1 MFRCRLYTA
10 THSGLPMISSD
21 AEIRGRLQAVLD
33 CPPVGLLLD
42 IDGTISPIA
51 ATPEGANVPEPI
63 RVLLGRLA
71 ARLPLVAAVSGR
83 AATDAARMVDVAGM
97 VYAGNHGLEMFRDG
111 LSVPLPEA
119 APFQDAIREVLRIAE
134 AELPLPGLIFENKG
148 LTASVH
154 YRLAGD
160 PAAAGPEAGTVLER
174 LASMHGL
181 RLTSG
186 RMVWEIRPPLRAD
199 KGTAVR
205 RLVEEYRLRG
215 AIFCGDD
222 RTDVDAF
229 TILSDLRSA
238 RICETLN
245 VGVAAAETPREVQ
258 AGADV
263 LVEGVAGMEQL
274 LQALVELAGA

>member
-1 MFRCRLYTA
+1 
-10 THSGLPMISSD
+10 MISSD
-21 AEIRGRLQAVLD
+21 AEIRRRLQAVLD

-51 ATPEGANVPEPI
+51 ATPDGASVPEPI

-71 ARLPLVAAVSGR
+71 TRLPLVAAVSGR
-83 AATDAARMVDVAGM
+83 AAADAARMVDVAGM
-97 VYAGNHGLEMFRDG
+97 VYAGNHGLEMLRDG

-119 APFQDAIREVLRIAE
+119 APFQDAIRNVLRAAK

-160 PAAAGPEAGTVLER
+160 PAAAGAEAGTVLER

-186 RMVWEIRPPLRAD
+186 RMVWEIRPPLEAN

-215 AIFCGDD
+215 VIFCGDD

-229 TILSDLRSA
+229 TVLSDLRPA
-238 RICETLN
+238 GICDTLN
-245 VGVAAAETPREVQ
+245 VGVAAAETPWEVQ

-263 LVEGVAGMEQL
+263 LVDGVTGMERL
-274 LQALVELAGA
+274 LRELVELAGA

>member
-1 MFRCRLYTA
+1 
-10 THSGLPMISSD
+10 MISSD

-51 ATPEGANVPEPI
+51 STPEAASVPEPI

-71 ARLPLVAAVSGR
+71 ARLALVTAVSGR
-83 AATDAARMVDVAGM
+83 AAADAARMVDVAGM
-97 VYAGNHGLEMFRDG
+97 VYAGNHGLEMLRDG

-119 APFQDAIREVLRIAE
+119 APFQDAIREVLHAAE

-154 YRLAGD
+154 YRLAAD
-160 PAAAGPEAGTVLER
+160 PAAAGSGAGAVLER

-186 RMVWEIRPPLRAD
+186 RMVWEIRPPLQAD

-205 RLVEEYRLRG
+205 RLIAEYHLRG

-229 TILSDLRSA
+229 TVLSDLRSA
-238 RICETLN
+238 GTCETLN

-263 LVEGVAGMEQL
+263 LVEGVSGMERL
-274 LQALVELAGA
+274 LQALVELVGA

>member
-1 MFRCRLYTA
+1 MFRCRLCIA
-10 THSGLPMISSD
+10 PRSALPMISSD
-21 AEIRGRLQAVLD
+21 AEIRGRLEAILD
-33 CPPVGLLLD
+33 NYPVGLLLD

-51 ATPEGANVPEPI
+51 STPEAASVPEPI

-71 ARLPLVAAVSGR
+71 ARLALVAAVSGR
-83 AATDAARMVDVAGM
+83 VAADAARMVGVTGM

-119 APFQDAIREVLRIAE
+119 APFQDAIAEVLRSAE
-134 AELPLPGLIFENKG
+134 VELPSPGLIFENKG

-154 YRLAGD
+154 YRLAAD
-160 PAAAGPEAGTVLER
+160 PAAAGAEAGTVLER

-181 RLTSG
+181 RLTAG
-186 RMVWEIRPPLRAD
+186 RMVWEIRPPLEAN

-229 TILSDLRSA
+229 TVLSELRSGG
-238 RICETLN
+238 ICATLN

-258 AGADV
+258 VGADV
-263 LVEGVAGMEQL
+263 LVDGVTGMERL
-274 LQALVELAGA
+274 LQTLVELAGA